1 MRLQNSCFLTT
12 KKILQGDCLG
22 VISQESLSHSLPT
35 VLLLHPN
42 LLIRIRID
50 LDTMTQ

>member
-22 VISQESLSHSLPT
+22 VISQESLSHSLP